1 MDRMVLAN
9 ADDLARLIREE
20 VRRATEEAL
29 ARAAAA
35 RSDDDVWWGIEE
47 IAEWLSVSPTTVRR
61 EVVKPGFPAGRTLG
75 IGQRRQVAGRR
86 WGRTCYGRRWGR
98 TCYR

>member
-1 MDRMVLAN
+1 MMDRMVLATT
-9 ADDLARLIREE
+9 DDLARMIREE

-35 RSDDDVWWGIEE
+35 RSDADVWWGIEE
-47 IAEWLSVSPTTVRR
+47 IAEWLAVSPTTVRR

-75 IGQRRQVAGRR
+75 IGQRRQQKRWLASEVRAYYERGGRK
-86 WGRTCYGRRWGR
+86 
-98 TCYR
+98 